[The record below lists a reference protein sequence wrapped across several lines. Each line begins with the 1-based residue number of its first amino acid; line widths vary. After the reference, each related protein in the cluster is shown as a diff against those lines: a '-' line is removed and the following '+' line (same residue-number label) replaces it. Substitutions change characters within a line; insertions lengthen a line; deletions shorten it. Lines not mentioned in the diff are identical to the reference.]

1 MGARPAPPG
10 AARPAEAPPA
20 EAAPAGGGAAG
31 APWDRVEALFD
42 RALDLA
48 PADRAAFLDRE
59 ADGDAALRAEVAS
72 LLDADARSDRFFAEA
87 ARQIAPPEPVRPGDR
102 VGPYRVGRPIGEG
115 GMGTVYRATRADG
128 AFERAAALKV
138 LRGGRGGVRR
148 FLAERRTLARLDHP
162 GIARLYDGG
171 LTADG
176 RPFFAMELVDG
187 EPITA
192 YAARHG
198 LGVEARLG
206 LVRDV
211 CAAVAYAHARLVVH
225 RDLKPS
231 NVLVRTGDDGRPRVT
246 LLDFGIA
253 KALDDPDLTVAGG
266 APRTPAYAAPEQV
279 AGGAVTTATDVYALG
294 VLLYELLTGRR
305 PYAPGA
311 GRAAVERAVLGDEPV
326 RPSGAARAGGAPP
339 GAAPPGPP
347 ERLARRLAGDL
358 DQICLKALRKE
369 PERRY
374 GSADA
379 LGRDLGRHLDGLPVE
394 ARPDAVG
401 YRVGK
406 FVRRHRAGVAA
417 AAAGVLVLAAGLAA
431 AVWQGRVATAERDRA
446 ERAAAFM
453 VGLLGEFDPN
463 QAGAGRIDAGD
474 VLDRAVR
481 RVEAEL
487 QGQPAVQARLYDHA
501 GQIYQTYA
509 RYDDAE
515 RLLRRALALRRAAHG
530 GAHREVAESLNHLAW
545 LAFARGDYAR
555 AESRYAAAL
564 AVQDAGDGRRTP
576 AAAEAVEGLGLLR
589 RAAGDAEAGIPLVR
603 EALAIREDVLGPDDP
618 AVFTSLSA
626 LATMLHVA
634 GRPEEA
640 APLFRRAIAGRRRSL
655 GAHVLTAQS
664 LSDYGAALT
673 ALGDVEGATRAHREA
688 LAVRR
693 DLLGRS
699 HPHVAQSLS
708 HLGWALQAQGRYAEA
723 EPLYREALAISRAHL
738 GDDHA
743 SVGNGLLLVG
753 EARVLQGDPAG
764 LDEVADGV
772 RTLARVLGP
781 DHPTTLSAERRWV
794 TNLDRLGRG
803 GEARARAARL
813 LPRLRRA
820 YGPDDEKTRDYERL
834 LAGA

>member
-1 MGARPAPPG
+1 MGARPAPP
-10 AARPAEAPPA
+10 AAPP
-20 EAAPAGGGAAG
+20 EAAPPGTRAG
-31 APWDRVEALFD
+31 ADWDRVEALFD
-42 RALDLA
+42 RALDVA

-59 ADGDAALRAEVAS
+59 AEDDAALRAEVAS
-72 LLDADARSDRFFAEA
+72 LVEAHGRAGPFFAEA
-87 ARQIAPPEPVRPGDR
+87 ARRMAPPEPVGPGDR
-102 VGPYRVGRPIGEG
+102 VGPYRVGGLIGEG
-115 GMGTVYRATRADG
+115 GMGAVYRATRADG

-138 LRGGRGGVRR
+138 LRAGRGDVRR

-171 LTADG
+171 LTAEG

-187 EPITA
+187 EPVTA
-192 YAARHG
+192 YAARRG
-198 LGVEARLG
+198 LDVEARVG

-211 CAAVAYAHARLVVH
+211 CAAVQYAHARLVVH

-231 NVLVRTGDDGRPRVT
+231 NVLVSTRDDGRPQVK

-253 KALDDPDLTVAGG
+253 KALDDPDVTVAGP

-305 PYAPGA
+305 PYACGA
-311 GRAAVERAVLGDEPV
+311 GQAAVERAVLDAEPV
-326 RPSGAARAGGAPP
+326 PPSEAVRAPRAAPADAEGAS
-339 GAAPPGPP
+339 AAPPGPP

-379 LGRDLGRHLDGLPVE
+379 LARDLGRHLDGLPVE
-394 ARPDAVG
+394 ARPDTVG
-401 YRVGK
+401 YRVRS

-417 AAAGVLVLAAGLAA
+417 AAAGVLVLAAGLAV
-431 AVWQGRVATAERDRA
+431 AVWQGRAAAAERDRA

-463 QAGAGRIDAGD
+463 QAGAGRIDAGT

-481 RVEAEL
+481 RVDAEL
-487 QGQPAVQARLYDHA
+487 RGQPAVQAQLYDHA

-515 RLLRRALALRRAAHG
+515 RLLRRAHGLRRAVHG
-530 GAHREVAESLNHLAW
+530 PAHREVAESLNHLAW
-545 LAFARGDYAR
+545 LAFARGDYGR
-555 AESRYAAAL
+555 ADSLYEAAL
-564 AVQDAGDGRRTP
+564 AVQEAGEGRRTP
-576 AAAEAVEGLGLLR
+576 AAAEAIEGRGLLR
-589 RAAGDAEAGIPLVR
+589 RAAGDPEGGIPLVR

-618 AVFTSLSA
+618 AVSTSLSA

-634 GRPEEA
+634 GRPAEA
-640 APLFRRAIAGRRRSL
+640 APLFRRAIAGRRQTL

-673 ALGDVEGATRAHREA
+673 ALGDVERAAAAHREA

-693 DLLGRS
+693 EILGRS

-708 HLGWALQAQGRYAEA
+708 HLGWALQTQERYAEA
-723 EPLYREALAISRAHL
+723 EPLYREALAIRRAHL

-743 SVGNGLLLVG
+743 SVGNSRLLVG
-753 EARVLQGDPAG
+753 EARLLQGDPGG
-764 LDEVADGV
+764 LDEVAVGA

-781 DHPTTLSAERRWV
+781 DHPTALAAERRWIGH
-794 TNLDRLGRG
+794 LERLGRG
-803 GEARARAARL
+803 DEARARAARL
-813 LPRLRRA
+813 VPRLRRVL
-820 YGPDDEKTRDYERL
+820 GPDHEKTQATERVRD
-834 LAGA
+834 GA